1 MEDFIYSNIKKP
13 ELYIGTETIKLIIED
28 LKNQILKNRQSFMEL
43 QKVDS
48 KHSHQI
54 VNIDTIIDI
63 LNTYKWQE
71 SNENSNKE
79 IILASYYGNPY
90 ITINLLIQSLYC
102 KKAIILAIE
111 DEMLGTNKLLVTL
124 FNNILEK
131 HKISPIVKLFNMV
144 SGKEIISVQKELKE
158 IICIGNSQAYYEL
171 KNIGIKKIKYI
182 PFRNMVIFSE
192 DDKYLELQHK
202 LYEYAITNGIDT
214 EVYEDMSILDFI
226 KCIRMDETL
235 ERVVVFTENSDSIKI
250 LKENLKNIKLY
261 INKNPFNDENF
272 VLRLIKK

>member
-13 ELYIGTETIKLIIED
+13 ELYIGTESMKLIIED

-48 KHSHQI
+48 KHCHQI

-63 LNTYKWQE
+63 INTYKWQK

-102 KKAIILAIE
+102 KRAIILSIE
-111 DEMLGTNKLLVTL
+111 DEMLGTNELLVTL

-131 HKISPIVKLFNMV
+131 YRISPMVELYNMV
-144 SGKEIISVQKELKE
+144 SRKKIVSVQEKLRD

-171 KNIGIKKIKYI
+171 KSMGIKKVKYI
-182 PFRNMVIFSE
+182 PFRNMVVFSE
-192 DDKYLELQHK
+192 DDKYLGLQHK
-202 LYEYAITNGIDT
+202 LYEYAITNGIDI
-214 EVYEDMSILDFI
+214 EIYEDINILDFI
-226 KCIRMDETL
+226 KSIKIDETL
-235 ERVVVFTENSDSIKI
+235 ESVVVFTENSDSIKI